1 MTFMPIMSV
10 YETSIANYHIL
21 ALPKEKANIIENVCL
36 HIYIYWK
43 GLKSMYISNILSIL
57 TLPHNTE

>member
-36 HIYIYWK
+36 HIYTYWK
-43 GLKSMYISNILSIL
+43 GL
-57 TLPHNTE
+57 